1 MDVHWVDSNEHAEH
15 TFPHCALRT
24 PRLPQRVM
32 GWSMRKWPSKGGFR
46 AELVVVRRPDNHAT
60 KVCLLNIIVAVAG
73 WRRVSMRLTP
83 YWRGS

>member
-32 GWSMRKWPSKGGFR
+32 GWSMLKMAQQGRIPHG
-46 AELVVVRRPDNHAT
+46 AVVVRRPDNHAT